1 MSESK
6 EVGQLIER
14 RLRDKGIFHPIVE
27 HRSELEEGRI
37 TSGYGYPIIGLEKFL
52 GYFDKSVNIA
62 NFPSISMLTDFSHA
76 TAFCKYVKEG
86 GQDSVILDGKVERGY
101 SEKAVR
107 ALEFFKDLGEITGS
121 FKFYIE
127 RKKRYSEAKGLGE
140 SAAVAAATARAL
152 VSNVF
157 GEEGLK
163 DISLTSRFARLVS
176 GSGTR
181 SVSGAISL
189 WLSYPYIMENHSF
202 GMRVAEPG
210 NKIHFGAFPLQSKWV
225 TDNAHRVAESSEFY
239 GRWISAK
246 FQEIISELDNDFDLE
261 YLMKRA
267 QQEMFTLNSIIMS
280 RGFFIQTTQSLPI
293 INDLKIFQEKNA
305 GIYFTADTGPSIV
318 VMSQDR
324 KLIQQFV
331 EGRQEEFI
339 WGSIP
344 ERDPPEDESV
354 KKRALEYFR
363 LK

>member
-1 MSESK
+1 MPESK

-14 RLRDKGIFHPIVE
+14 RLRDNGLFHSIGE
-27 HRSELEEGRI
+27 HQLGLEDGRI

-52 GYFDKSVNIA
+52 GYFDKSVNVA
-62 NFPSISMLTDFSHA
+62 NFPSISMLTDFSHV
-76 TAFCKYVKEG
+76 TAYCKYIKEG

-101 SEKAVR
+101 SEKADR
-107 ALEFFKDLGEITGS
+107 ALEFFKNLAGIAGS

-127 RKKRYSEAKGLGE
+127 RKRKYNEAKGLGE

-157 GEEGLK
+157 GEDGLN

-181 SVSGAISL
+181 SVSGAVSL
-189 WLSYPYIMENHSF
+189 WLSYPYIMESHSF
-202 GMRVAEPG
+202 GMRVADPG
-210 NKIHFGAFPLQSKWV
+210 NKIHFGAFPLQSRWI
-225 TDNAHRVAESSEFY
+225 TDNAHRIAESSEFY
-239 GRWISAK
+239 GKWISAK
-246 FQEIISELDNDFDLE
+246 FQEIISEMDNGFDLE

-280 RGFFIQTTQSLPI
+280 RGYFIQTTQSLPI

-318 VMSQDR
+318 VMSRDR

-331 EGRQEEFI
+331 EGRQEGFI

-344 ERDPPEDESV
+344 EGDSSQDVSI
-354 KKRALEYFR
+354 KKRATEYFR
-363 LK
+363 Q

>member
-14 RLRDKGIFHPIVE
+14 RLRDKGIFHPIME

-107 ALEFFKDLGEITGS
+107 ALEFFKDLGGITGS

-127 RKKRYSEAKGLGE
+127 RKKRYGEAKGLGE
-140 SAAVAAATARAL
+140 SAAVAAATAKAL

-163 DISLTSRFARLVS
+163 DISLTSRLARLVS

-293 INDLKIFQEKNA
+293 INDLKIFQEKNM

-344 ERDPPEDESV
+344 ERDPPEDSSI

-363 LK
+363 LQ